1 MPKNSRR
8 KRVSF
13 TTTKKVPKK
22 VEVKFTTRDGD
33 KVSFNATKK
42 VPKKVN
48 VEYLAKRKQQL

>member
-13 TTTKKVPKK
+13 TIPKK

-48 VEYLAKRKQQL
+48 VEFLAKRKQQL